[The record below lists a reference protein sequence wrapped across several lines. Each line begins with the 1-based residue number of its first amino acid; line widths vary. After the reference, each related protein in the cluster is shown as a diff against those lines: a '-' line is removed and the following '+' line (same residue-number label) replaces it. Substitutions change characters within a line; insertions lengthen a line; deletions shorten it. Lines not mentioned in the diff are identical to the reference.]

1 MVHMVLVE
9 VAVEVAGHRLRVAL
23 VAPLE
28 ALASAQEGAVVEH
41 VLAVGVQRPV
51 VAFARVAGLAGH
63 LDKAVVE
70 REVVPYAVLPGG
82 EALLVVGE
90 LVHDE
95 VADAA
100 QRQSLLARLQNGHGD
115 QGDVAVGWLDQVLP
129 FALRLFAA
137 RRRSLL
143 GRRRRLGVRL
153 QRASLPLLNA
163 FIERAIPFILVHVV
177 LHVGHRAVVFP
188 VVDLLHLVI
197 VRLVALTATQV
208 VLETLRGLV
217 VTAFAL

>member
-1 MVHMVLVE
+1 
-9 VAVEVAGHRLRVAL
+9 VAL

-143 GRRRRLGVRL
+143 GRRRRRRLGVRL